1 MFKKIIAAFCVMI
14 VYTAVL
20 SVLLGG
26 FTPQMSVMSEEKS
39 GVSLPVIMYH
49 SILKDTARSGK
60 YVITPSTLDSD
71 IKYLHSKGYT
81 TVSAAQVIDYVENN
95 SPLPQNPIM
104 LTFDDGCYNNYFY
117 AVPILKDNNAR
128 GIFSIVGA
136 YTDEY
141 TDSDISNPNY
151 GYLKWSD
158 VYEMYVSENCE
169 IGNHSYDFHKSDAK
183 RNGSKKR
190 SNEDTEE
197 YKQIFRQDTEILQNK
212 CYENCGFYPIIY
224 TYPYGLYSKESIDV
238 LKDMGF
244 KMSFSCEEGI
254 NKITHNPDDLYLLK
268 RYNRPSGISS
278 EVFLEKILN

>member
-141 TDSDISNPNY
+141 TDFDISNPNY

-158 VYEMYVSENCE
+158 VYEMYVSENC
-169 IGNHSYDFHKSDAK
+169 
-183 RNGSKKR
+183 
-190 SNEDTEE
+190 
-197 YKQIFRQDTEILQNK
+197 
-212 CYENCGFYPIIY
+212 
-224 TYPYGLYSKESIDV
+224 
-238 LKDMGF
+238 
-244 KMSFSCEEGI
+244 
-254 NKITHNPDDLYLLK
+254 
-268 RYNRPSGISS
+268 
-278 EVFLEKILN
+278 